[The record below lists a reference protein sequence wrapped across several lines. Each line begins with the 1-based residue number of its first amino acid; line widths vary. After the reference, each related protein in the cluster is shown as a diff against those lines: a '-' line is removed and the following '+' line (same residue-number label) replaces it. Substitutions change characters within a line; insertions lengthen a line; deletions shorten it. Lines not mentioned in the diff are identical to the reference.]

1 MSLVAKFSV
10 HWTKTYL
17 HYSLKRHRHPK
28 FCIYLFFHNTGT
40 QFNDS
45 SFFLQ
50 VTFHKHSNNP
60 SFKKCIYNI
69 ESNQVK
75 YKHKVLLFFVAHLLV
90 EGKEEVFLYS
100 HWGNI
105 WMLTLG
111 FCALTL
117 TRVLRS
123 WVTQNVLEC
132 SELLVPGLIWFR
144 GGWLSVL
151 FQAPSV

>member
-17 HYSLKRHRHPK
+17 HYSLKRSQDTGIQS
-28 FCIYLFFHNTGT
+28 FVLIYFLITQGHNLMILV
-40 QFNDS
+40 
-45 SFFLQ
+45 FFLQ
-50 VTFHKHSNNP
+50 VTCHKHSNNP
-60 SFKKCIYNI
+60 PFKKCIYNI

-100 HWGNI
+100 HWRKI

-111 FCALTL
+111 FCALIL

-123 WVTQNVLEC
+123 WVTQNILEC
-132 SELLVPGLIWFR
+132 SELLVPGLIRFR

-151 FQAPSV
+151 F